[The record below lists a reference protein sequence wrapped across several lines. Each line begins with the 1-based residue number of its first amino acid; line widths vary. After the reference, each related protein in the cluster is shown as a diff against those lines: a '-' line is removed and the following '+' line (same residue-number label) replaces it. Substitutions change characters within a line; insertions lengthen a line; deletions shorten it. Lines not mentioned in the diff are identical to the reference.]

1 MHRDVIHTVAQIWT
15 RSGALPHR
23 QVQKEGQQATWY
35 YHSTFSKFAD
45 ASKWAD
51 AAQVLKAKGI
61 ASAWPRLSWTLS
73 WHCHDTVMIM
83 PYIHIIL
90 WWACRCVLLHIDRVY
105 AVIAEGWN
113 GKPHPIAEVLDRML
127 QGHFWLWRAFQGN
140 VAEEFAETLS
150 TQLTAV
156 CWMLLA
162 NASAKFPWKALHSY
176 HQSWLQTPSLAGAV
190 KAVFA
195 LTLSCSMESV
205 NSTISIIDTC
215 RAGEAP

>member
-15 RSGALPHR
+15 RPGALPHR

-83 PYIHIIL
+83 PYIHFSL

-127 QGHFWLWRAFQGN
+127 QGHFWLWRRKRCRRICRNIEHSIDCCVLN
-140 VAEEFAETLS
+140 VAGKCFCKVSLKSSSQLS
-150 TQLTAV
+150 SK
-156 CWMLLA
+156 LA
-162 NASAKFPWKALHSY
+162 P
-176 HQSWLQTPSLAGAV
+176 
-190 KAVFA
+190 
-195 LTLSCSMESV
+195 
-205 NSTISIIDTC
+205 NSFTC
-215 RAGEAP
+215 RCCQRGSSLGQVAQFLSADW